1 MRKKAFSKSKVSF
14 SWDCNLK
21 SVVLNY
27 FCQFLKWFKRKKSTG
42 SFQKQGFSCRFTNKY
57 IFIESKFDNTIV
69 HTPVSIELHSGKKVL
84 QLKLLWK
91 RLSYAG
97 VAFLVR
103 VSLKLKSCFR
113 SQNIVCI
120 HKQGRQLCGCIT
132 FFEIFLHFETSR
144 QGIHS
149 ICENSRPKNYGC
161 TH

>member
-1 MRKKAFSKSKVSF
+1 MCFLFNLYFIWEKRHFQNQKCHFLEIAILKALSWIICVSF
-14 SWDCNLK
+14 WKEKNQL
-21 SVVLNY
+21 VL
-27 FCQFLKWFKRKKSTG
+27 FK
-42 SFQKQGFSCRFTNKY
+42 N
-57 IFIESKFDNTIV
+57 IFIESKFDNTII

-120 HKQGRQLCGCIT
+120 HKQGRQLCGCIIL
-132 FFEIFLHFETSR
+132 FKIFLHFETSR

-149 ICENSRPKNYGC
+149 ICENLRPKNYGC